1 MGGLSR
7 LFILRPVATCLLTL
21 ALMLAGALSFSLL
34 PVAPLPNVDFPTILV
49 QASLPGASPE
59 TMAST
64 VATPLERSLGRIAG
78 VTDMTSSSSLGN
90 TTIIVQFDLS
100 KDIDG
105 AAREVQS
112 AINAAM
118 GLLPTGMP
126 NNPTYRKANPSDMPI
141 MILTLTSDTYTRGE
155 MYDLASTIVSP
166 KLAQVKGVGQ
176 VSIGGSSLPAVR
188 VDVNPDQLSHYGIS
202 LDTVRT
208 AINNTNADGPKG
220 SLEFGERHWQV
231 DSNDQLRKAS
241 EYAPLIVHYNAETGA
256 AVRLKDV
263 ATVTDSVEDVRNAGF
278 SDDLPAVL
286 LIITRQPGANII
298 EATDA
303 IHEQLPIIQDVLGP
317 QVKLSVMDDRSPSIR
332 SSLEE
337 AELTLIISVV
347 LVILVVYLFLRNGRA
362 TLIPSLAVPVSL
374 VGTFAVMYLCG
385 FSLNNLSLMALIIA
399 TGFVVDDAIVV
410 VENIA
415 RRIEEGDPPIQAA
428 IRGAREVSFTVLSM
442 TLSLVAVFIPL
453 LLMGGITGRLFREF
467 SVTLA
472 AAILVS
478 LVVSLTLTPML
489 CARLLKPVERGPK
502 KASVERQSNRYFVAF
517 MQRYRASLSWAL
529 EHSRLMLVIM
539 LGCIALNLYL
549 FVVVPKGFLPQQDS
563 GRLRGFAVAD
573 QSISFQAL
581 DKKMAQFRRIL
592 SEDPGVEN
600 VVGFVGGGKWQ
611 SSNTGSFFVTLKDIT
626 ERDSA
631 EAIVNRLRKKL
642 AEVPGANLFLVAGQD
657 VRIGGRQGN
666 AQYDFTLRSDDLTLL
681 REWAPKV
688 EAAMNKVPQIV
699 DVSSDAQDK
708 GVQSRLVIDRD
719 RAASLGVNVAEV
731 DAVLN
736 NSYGQRQVSTIFN
749 PLNQYH
755 VVMEVAQPYQET
767 PEELRQVYVINS
779 EGQRIPLSAFTHI
792 EPSRAPLE
800 VNHQGQFAA
809 TTFSFNLAQGA
820 QIGPARDAILAAVEP
835 IHLPMEI
842 QATFEGNAGAVQDT
856 QNDMPWLILL
866 ALVSVYIVLGILYES
881 YVHPLTILSTLPSAG
896 VGALLTLMLFRTEL
910 SLIALIGVILL
921 IGIVK
926 KNAIMMIDFALDAE
940 RTLGLSPRDAIL
952 EAAMKRFRPI
962 MMTTLAAIL
971 GALPLIFGIGGDAA
985 LRRPL
990 GMTIVGGL
998 IGSQLLT
1005 LYTTPVV
1012 YLYLDRLRHWV
1023 NKKRGVKTDAPWRHP
1038 YDPFPFPAHSAG
1050 SGAGRGPGRLCYR
1063 SGLPAPRADGARQ
1076 LQGGRGLATGEAAGR
1091 LQPWRL
1097 VGTVRRCHAERPT
1110 DPTGC
1115 RQPDPGAVGRFLP
1128 PGPGA
1133 GQGRAFLVLPDH
1145 QCRRRQDPFRPGHRQ
1160 RRQRA
1165 PARWLHRQQWWRQ
1178 QFDQQQLFGEPGREL
1193 GARSV
1198 GQAAPP
1204 AGSRHCQHGCQRRG
1218 PGQLASFPAIPADPE
1233 LPAAARDGPADQAA
1247 QRHGHGLPALAQA
1260 HREPVQRRHR
1270 HQGRRRPGAHPAEK
1284 HRGPGHRPEVPA
1296 CTA

>member
-7 LFILRPVATCLLTL
+7 LFILRPVATILLTL

-90 TTIIVQFDLS
+90 TTIIIQFNLS

-118 GLLPTGMP
+118 SLLPSGMP

-141 MILTLTSDTYTRGE
+141 MILTLTSDTYTRGQ

-188 VDVNPDQLSHYGIS
+188 VDVNPDQLSQYGIS
-202 LDTVRT
+202 LDTVRN

-489 CARLLKPVERGPK
+489 CARLLKPIEREK
-502 KASVERQSNRYFVAF
+502 KHASVERQSNRYFVAF

-529 EHSRLMLVIM
+529 EHSRLMVVIM

-581 DKKMAQFRRIL
+581 DKKMAEFRRIL

-642 AEVPGANLFLVAGQD
+642 AQVPGANLFLVAGQD

-699 DVSSDAQDK
+699 DVNSDAQDK

-755 VVMEVAQPYQET
+755 VVMEVAQSYQET

-835 IHLPMEI
+835 LHLPMEV

-940 RTLGLSPRDAIL
+940 RSLGLSPRDAIL

-1023 NKKRGVKTDAPWRHP
+1023 NQKRGVRT
-1038 YDPFPFPAHSAG
+1038 
-1050 SGAGRGPGRLCYR
+1050 
-1063 SGLPAPRADGARQ
+1063 DGA
-1076 LQGGRGLATGEAAGR
+1076 LET
-1091 LQPWRL
+1091 
-1097 VGTVRRCHAERPT
+1097 
-1110 DPTGC
+1110 
-1115 RQPDPGAVGRFLP
+1115 
-1128 PGPGA
+1128 
-1133 GQGRAFLVLPDH
+1133 
-1145 QCRRRQDPFRPGHRQ
+1145 
-1160 RRQRA
+1160 
-1165 PARWLHRQQWWRQ
+1165 
-1178 QFDQQQLFGEPGREL
+1178 
-1193 GARSV
+1193 
-1198 GQAAPP
+1198 
-1204 AGSRHCQHGCQRRG
+1204 
-1218 PGQLASFPAIPADPE
+1218 
-1233 LPAAARDGPADQAA
+1233 
-1247 QRHGHGLPALAQA
+1247 
-1260 HREPVQRRHR
+1260 PV
-1270 HQGRRRPGAHPAEK
+1270 
-1284 HRGPGHRPEVPA
+1284 
-1296 CTA
+1296 

>member
-7 LFILRPVATCLLTL
+7 LFILRPVATILLTL

-90 TTIIVQFDLS
+90 TTIIIQFDLS

-118 GLLPTGMP
+118 SLLPSGMP

-141 MILTLTSDTYTRGE
+141 MILTLTSDTYTRGQ

-188 VDVNPDQLSHYGIS
+188 VDVNPDQLSQYGIS
-202 LDTVRT
+202 LDTVRN

-489 CARLLKPVERGPK
+489 CARLLKPIEREK
-502 KASVERQSNRYFVAF
+502 KHASVERQSNRYFVAF

-529 EHSRLMLVIM
+529 EHSRLMVVIM

-581 DKKMAQFRRIL
+581 DKKMAEFRRIL

-642 AEVPGANLFLVAGQD
+642 AQVPGANLFLVAGQD

-699 DVSSDAQDK
+699 DVNSDAQDK

-835 IHLPMEI
+835 LHLPMEI

-940 RTLGLSPRDAIL
+940 RSLGLSPRDAIL

-1023 NKKRGVKTDAPWRHP
+1023 NQKRGVRT
-1038 YDPFPFPAHSAG
+1038 
-1050 SGAGRGPGRLCYR
+1050 
-1063 SGLPAPRADGARQ
+1063 DGA
-1076 LQGGRGLATGEAAGR
+1076 LET
-1091 LQPWRL
+1091 
-1097 VGTVRRCHAERPT
+1097 
-1110 DPTGC
+1110 
-1115 RQPDPGAVGRFLP
+1115 
-1128 PGPGA
+1128 
-1133 GQGRAFLVLPDH
+1133 
-1145 QCRRRQDPFRPGHRQ
+1145 
-1160 RRQRA
+1160 
-1165 PARWLHRQQWWRQ
+1165 
-1178 QFDQQQLFGEPGREL
+1178 
-1193 GARSV
+1193 
-1198 GQAAPP
+1198 
-1204 AGSRHCQHGCQRRG
+1204 
-1218 PGQLASFPAIPADPE
+1218 
-1233 LPAAARDGPADQAA
+1233 
-1247 QRHGHGLPALAQA
+1247 
-1260 HREPVQRRHR
+1260 PV
-1270 HQGRRRPGAHPAEK
+1270 
-1284 HRGPGHRPEVPA
+1284 
-1296 CTA
+1296 

>member
-21 ALMLAGALSFSLL
+21 ALMLAGALSFGLL
-34 PVAPLPNVDFPTILV
+34 PVAPLPNVDFPTIMV

-112 AINAAM
+112 AINSAM
-118 GLLPTGMP
+118 SLLPTGMP

-141 MILTLTSDTYTRGE
+141 MILTLTSDTYTRGQ

-202 LDTVRT
+202 LDNVRT
-208 AINNTNADGPKG
+208 TIANTNADGPKG
-220 SLEFGERHWQV
+220 ALEFGERHWQV
-231 DSNDQLRKAS
+231 DANDQLRKAS
-241 EYAPLIVHYNAETGA
+241 EYAPLIVHYNADTGA

-337 AELTLIISVV
+337 AELTLVISVV

-529 EHSRLMLVIM
+529 EHSRLMVMIM

-581 DKKMAQFRRIL
+581 DRKMAEFRRIL

-642 AEVPGANLFLVAGQD
+642 AQIPGANLYLVAGQD
-657 VRIGGRQGN
+657 VRIGGRESN
-666 AQYDFTLRSDDLTLL
+666 AAYQFTLRSDDLTLL

-688 EAAMNKVPQIV
+688 EAVLNKLPQLV
-699 DVSSDAQDK
+699 DVNSDAQDK
-708 GVQSRLVIDRD
+708 GVQSQLVIDRD

-755 VVMEVAQPYQET
+755 VVMEVAQPFQES

-792 EPSRAPLE
+792 EPSRAPLT

-809 TTFSFNLAQGA
+809 TTFSFNLAPGA
-820 QIGPARDAILAAVEP
+820 LIGPARDAVMAALEP
-835 IHLPMEI
+835 LHLPMEI
-842 QATFEGNAGAVQDT
+842 QATFEGSAGAVQDT

-940 RTLGLSPRDAIL
+940 RTLGLSPREAIL
-952 EAAMKRFRPI
+952 EACMKRFRPI

-1023 NKKRGVKTDAPWRHP
+1023 NKKRGVRT
-1038 YDPFPFPAHSAG
+1038 
-1050 SGAGRGPGRLCYR
+1050 
-1063 SGLPAPRADGARQ
+1063 DGA
-1076 LQGGRGLATGEAAGR
+1076 LET
-1091 LQPWRL
+1091 
-1097 VGTVRRCHAERPT
+1097 
-1110 DPTGC
+1110 
-1115 RQPDPGAVGRFLP
+1115 
-1128 PGPGA
+1128 
-1133 GQGRAFLVLPDH
+1133 
-1145 QCRRRQDPFRPGHRQ
+1145 
-1160 RRQRA
+1160 
-1165 PARWLHRQQWWRQ
+1165 
-1178 QFDQQQLFGEPGREL
+1178 
-1193 GARSV
+1193 
-1198 GQAAPP
+1198 
-1204 AGSRHCQHGCQRRG
+1204 
-1218 PGQLASFPAIPADPE
+1218 
-1233 LPAAARDGPADQAA
+1233 
-1247 QRHGHGLPALAQA
+1247 
-1260 HREPVQRRHR
+1260 PV
-1270 HQGRRRPGAHPAEK
+1270 
-1284 HRGPGHRPEVPA
+1284 
-1296 CTA
+1296 

>member
-7 LFILRPVATCLLTL
+7 LFILRPVATILLTL

-90 TTIIVQFDLS
+90 TTIIIQFDLS

-118 GLLPTGMP
+118 SLLPSGMP

-141 MILTLTSDTYTRGE
+141 MILTLTSDTYTRGQ

-188 VDVNPDQLSHYGIS
+188 VDVNPHQLSQYGIS
-202 LDTVRT
+202 LDTVRN

-489 CARLLKPVERGPK
+489 CARLLKPIEREK
-502 KASVERQSNRYFVAF
+502 KHASVERQSNRYFVAF

-529 EHSRLMLVIM
+529 EHSRLMVVIM

-581 DKKMAQFRRIL
+581 DKKMAEFRRIL

-642 AEVPGANLFLVAGQD
+642 AQVPGANLFLVAGQD

-699 DVSSDAQDK
+699 DVNSDAQDK

-835 IHLPMEI
+835 LHLPMEV

-940 RTLGLSPRDAIL
+940 RSLGLSPRDAIL

-1023 NKKRGVKTDAPWRHP
+1023 NQKRGVRT
-1038 YDPFPFPAHSAG
+1038 
-1050 SGAGRGPGRLCYR
+1050 
-1063 SGLPAPRADGARQ
+1063 DGA
-1076 LQGGRGLATGEAAGR
+1076 LET
-1091 LQPWRL
+1091 
-1097 VGTVRRCHAERPT
+1097 
-1110 DPTGC
+1110 
-1115 RQPDPGAVGRFLP
+1115 
-1128 PGPGA
+1128 
-1133 GQGRAFLVLPDH
+1133 
-1145 QCRRRQDPFRPGHRQ
+1145 
-1160 RRQRA
+1160 
-1165 PARWLHRQQWWRQ
+1165 
-1178 QFDQQQLFGEPGREL
+1178 
-1193 GARSV
+1193 
-1198 GQAAPP
+1198 
-1204 AGSRHCQHGCQRRG
+1204 
-1218 PGQLASFPAIPADPE
+1218 
-1233 LPAAARDGPADQAA
+1233 
-1247 QRHGHGLPALAQA
+1247 
-1260 HREPVQRRHR
+1260 PV
-1270 HQGRRRPGAHPAEK
+1270 
-1284 HRGPGHRPEVPA
+1284 
-1296 CTA
+1296 

>member
-1 MGGLSR
+1 MNLSR
-7 LFILRPVATCLLTL
+7 PFILRPVATSLLTL
-21 ALMLAGALSFSLL
+21 ALMLAGILSFGLL

-49 QASLPGASPE
+49 QAAMPGASPE

-64 VATPLERSLGRIAG
+64 VATPLERALGRIAG
-78 VTDMTSSSSLGN
+78 ITDMTSSSSLGN

-112 AINAAM
+112 AINAAAS
-118 GLLPTGMP
+118 LLPTGMP

-141 MILTLTSDTYTRGE
+141 MILTLTSDTYSRGQ

-166 KLAQVKGVGQ
+166 KLSQVKGVGQ

-188 VDVNPDQLSHYGIS
+188 VDVNPDLLSQYGIS
-202 LDTVRT
+202 LDNVRT
-208 AINNTNADGPKG
+208 AIDNTNADGPKG
-220 SLEFGERHWQV
+220 SLEFGGRHWQV
-231 DSNDQLRKAS
+231 DSNDQLRRAS
-241 EYAPLIVHYNAETGA
+241 EYAPLIVHYNAGTGA

-263 ATVTDSVEDVRNAGF
+263 AKVSDSVEDVRNAGF
-278 SDDLPAVL
+278 SDNLPAVL

-303 IHEQLPIIQDVLGP
+303 IHAQLPIIQDVLGP

-332 SSLEE
+332 ASLDE
-337 AELTLIISVV
+337 AELTLIISVM

-415 RRIEEGDPPIQAA
+415 RRIEEGDPPLKAA

-489 CARLLKPVERGPK
+489 CARLLKPIERPQ
-502 KASVERQSNRYFVAF
+502 KASVARQSNRYFVAF
-517 MQRYRASLSWAL
+517 MLRYRASLSWAL
-529 EHSRLMLVIM
+529 AHSRLMVVIM
-539 LGCIALNLYL
+539 LGCIALNVYL

-581 DKKMAQFRRIL
+581 DQKMAEFRTIL
-592 SEDPGVEN
+592 SADPGVEN

-611 SSNTGSFFVTLKDIT
+611 SSNTGSFFVTLKDIG

-631 EAIVNRLRKKL
+631 EVIVNRLRKQL
-642 AEVPGANLFLVAGQD
+642 AKIPGATLYLQAGQD
-657 VRIGGRQGN
+657 VRIGGRQSN
-666 AQYDFTLRSDDLTLL
+666 AQYEFTLRSDDLALL
-681 REWAPKV
+681 REWGPKV
-688 EAAMNKVPQIV
+688 EAVLNKVPQLV
-699 DVSSDAQDK
+699 DVNSDAQDK

-719 RAASLGVNVAEV
+719 RAASLGVNVADV

-755 VVMEVAQPYQET
+755 VVMEVDQPYQES
-767 PEELRQVYVINS
+767 PEELRQVYVIGS
-779 EGQRIPLSAFTHI
+779 DGQRVPLSAFTHV
-792 EPSRAPLE
+792 EPSRAPLT

-809 TTFSFNLAQGA
+809 TTFSFNLAPGA
-820 QIGPARDAILAAVEP
+820 LIGPARDAVMAALEP
-835 IHLPMEI
+835 LHLPIDI

-856 QNDMPWLILL
+856 QNNMPWLILL

-952 EAAMKRFRPI
+952 EACMKRFRPI

-971 GALPLIFGIGGDAA
+971 GALPLIFGVGGDAA

-1023 NKKRGVKTDAPWRHP
+1023 NQKRGVRT
-1038 YDPFPFPAHSAG
+1038 
-1050 SGAGRGPGRLCYR
+1050 
-1063 SGLPAPRADGARQ
+1063 DGA
-1076 LQGGRGLATGEAAGR
+1076 LET
-1091 LQPWRL
+1091 
-1097 VGTVRRCHAERPT
+1097 
-1110 DPTGC
+1110 
-1115 RQPDPGAVGRFLP
+1115 
-1128 PGPGA
+1128 
-1133 GQGRAFLVLPDH
+1133 
-1145 QCRRRQDPFRPGHRQ
+1145 
-1160 RRQRA
+1160 
-1165 PARWLHRQQWWRQ
+1165 
-1178 QFDQQQLFGEPGREL
+1178 
-1193 GARSV
+1193 
-1198 GQAAPP
+1198 
-1204 AGSRHCQHGCQRRG
+1204 
-1218 PGQLASFPAIPADPE
+1218 
-1233 LPAAARDGPADQAA
+1233 
-1247 QRHGHGLPALAQA
+1247 
-1260 HREPVQRRHR
+1260 PV
-1270 HQGRRRPGAHPAEK
+1270 
-1284 HRGPGHRPEVPA
+1284 
-1296 CTA
+1296 

>member
-49 QASLPGASPE
+49 QAALPGASPE

-118 GLLPTGMP
+118 SLLPSGMP

-231 DSNDQLRKAS
+231 DANDQLRKAS

-303 IHEQLPIIQDVLGP
+303 IHEQLPVIQDVLGP

-529 EHSRLMLVIM
+529 EHSRLMVMIM

-581 DKKMAQFRRIL
+581 DKKMAQFRKIL

-666 AQYDFTLRSDDLTLL
+666 AQYDFTLRSDDLNLL

-699 DVSSDAQDK
+699 DVNSDAQDK

-779 EGQRIPLSAFTHI
+779 DGERIPLSAFTHI

-866 ALVSVYIVLGILYES
+866 ALISVYIVLGILYES

-1023 NKKRGVKTDAPWRHP
+1023 NKKRGVRT
-1038 YDPFPFPAHSAG
+1038 
-1050 SGAGRGPGRLCYR
+1050 
-1063 SGLPAPRADGARQ
+1063 DGA
-1076 LQGGRGLATGEAAGR
+1076 LET
-1091 LQPWRL
+1091 
-1097 VGTVRRCHAERPT
+1097 
-1110 DPTGC
+1110 
-1115 RQPDPGAVGRFLP
+1115 
-1128 PGPGA
+1128 
-1133 GQGRAFLVLPDH
+1133 
-1145 QCRRRQDPFRPGHRQ
+1145 
-1160 RRQRA
+1160 
-1165 PARWLHRQQWWRQ
+1165 
-1178 QFDQQQLFGEPGREL
+1178 
-1193 GARSV
+1193 
-1198 GQAAPP
+1198 
-1204 AGSRHCQHGCQRRG
+1204 
-1218 PGQLASFPAIPADPE
+1218 
-1233 LPAAARDGPADQAA
+1233 
-1247 QRHGHGLPALAQA
+1247 
-1260 HREPVQRRHR
+1260 PV
-1270 HQGRRRPGAHPAEK
+1270 
-1284 HRGPGHRPEVPA
+1284 
-1296 CTA
+1296 

>member
-49 QASLPGASPE
+49 QAALPGASPE

-112 AINAAM
+112 AINSAM

-517 MQRYRASLSWAL
+517 MRRYRASLSWAL

-1023 NKKRGVKTDAPWRHP
+1023 NKKRGVKTD
-1038 YDPFPFPAHSAG
+1038 
-1050 SGAGRGPGRLCYR
+1050 GALE
-1063 SGLPAPRADGARQ
+1063 
-1076 LQGGRGLATGEAAGR
+1076 T
-1091 LQPWRL
+1091 
-1097 VGTVRRCHAERPT
+1097 
-1110 DPTGC
+1110 
-1115 RQPDPGAVGRFLP
+1115 
-1128 PGPGA
+1128 
-1133 GQGRAFLVLPDH
+1133 
-1145 QCRRRQDPFRPGHRQ
+1145 
-1160 RRQRA
+1160 
-1165 PARWLHRQQWWRQ
+1165 
-1178 QFDQQQLFGEPGREL
+1178 
-1193 GARSV
+1193 
-1198 GQAAPP
+1198 
-1204 AGSRHCQHGCQRRG
+1204 
-1218 PGQLASFPAIPADPE
+1218 
-1233 LPAAARDGPADQAA
+1233 
-1247 QRHGHGLPALAQA
+1247 
-1260 HREPVQRRHR
+1260 PV
-1270 HQGRRRPGAHPAEK
+1270 
-1284 HRGPGHRPEVPA
+1284 
-1296 CTA
+1296 